1 MSRAGPRSHKGGPP
15 LIVLEVA
22 WGVFRDPCRG
32 QWGDGWRGWGGVV
45 LQRLGGVPLPCAL
58 QVSFFLPPT
67 AGQRQGWG
75 GRWNLNVPADSR
87 PGGRSVRQSWPACPV
102 PWLELRVPGAHS
114 AADVG
119 VGHTDVGVG
128 HTEQPGPLSRLTE
141 HLPVFWWL
149 GGVVSELAKGTLV
162 HSHRGL
168 KSWLG
173 DSAGG
178 SSVT

>member
-1 MSRAGPRSHKGGPP
+1 MSWKWPGVCSGMPVGGSGEMAG
-15 LIVLEVA
+15 
-22 WGVFRDPCRG
+22 GV
-32 QWGDGWRGWGGVV
+32 GGVV

-141 HLPVFWWL
+141 HLPVSWWL